1 MRNTLVIHYGS
12 GETTL
17 ERLTQLSNRL
27 GLTPEEL
34 AKRFITEG
42 LGNTGLIELTDADF
56 KDIQSLDE
64 VLRKSGLKR

>member
-1 MRNTLVIHYGS
+1 MQKLVIRYS
-12 GETTL
+12 DNETTL
-17 ERLTQLSNRL
+17 DRLTQLSNQL

-42 LGNTGLIELTDADF
+42 LGNSGLIELTDADF

-64 VLRKSGLKR
+64 VLRKAGIKR

>member
-1 MRNTLVIHYGS
+1 MQKLVIRYS
-12 GETTL
+12 DTETTL
-17 ERLTQLSNRL
+17 DRLTQLSNQL

-42 LGNTGLIELTDADF
+42 LGNSGLIELTDADF

-64 VLRKSGLKR
+64 VLRKAGIKR

>member
-1 MRNTLVIHYGS
+1 MQKLVIRYS
-12 GETTL
+12 DNETTL
-17 ERLTQLSNRL
+17 DRLTQLSTQL

-42 LGNTGLIELTDADF
+42 LGNSGLIELTDADF

-64 VLRKSGLKR
+64 VLRKAGIKR

>member
-1 MRNTLVIHYGS
+1 MQKLVIRYS
-12 GETTL
+12 DNETTL
-17 ERLTQLSNRL
+17 DRLTQLSNQL

-42 LGNTGLIELTDADF
+42 LGHSGLIELTDADF

-64 VLRKSGLKR
+64 VLRKAGIKR